1 MELLYLFIPNY
12 LNLKDIGF
20 NFSDRYHITEK
31 VVDNA
36 LTVSIEPNPR
46 TVKNYFDPK
55 LSNVTAL
62 IGKNGIGKSNV
73 FDLLKRLLTNSGDKI
88 YFGLQYAMIFEKE
101 GQLLCFHSLFDA
113 EWDDEPLYVNMWD
126 ITLTSEN
133 ISAERMTISLVDIS
147 WDIDQEPSETSIS
160 LLRGQ
165 QLIYYSGIFD
175 LRNYPSNFSAE
186 YMQEIDVSTNL
197 LVQDDDDTFGNED
210 LKQLQKHKYRNTER
224 HLEAINAKLGNF
236 SVIRV
241 PEEVSVIFTLASFN
255 KRNLNSRNERTFEN
269 IKAVIGASYGLRTRK
284 ERRSDKKT
292 HVKVSFL
299 DALIHSFFAVTAHL
313 EQFQL
318 DLLKLP
324 VGMFEDQPRMG
335 SVEELLDYILLFFN
349 NQQLI
354 SGEFMTDFIGFI
366 WQQITTETTQRWQSG
381 ENSFIA
387 TFNTASEVWNR
398 QEAYM
403 HELGVKQPFINLD
416 WRNLSS
422 GEKAFLDLHSRL
434 YYARQKVAEKLD
446 QGFLKEIAA
455 PVTDKAFILYVLI
468 DEAEAGFHPLWQ
480 QEYFKT
486 LHDLLVRLFA
496 DIDCRIQ
503 LFISSH
509 SPFLLSDLPAANIIR
524 MDDPEGIPEAEGNL
538 DKWQQTMAANILE
551 LYDDT
556 FFLPNGDIGEF
567 ARDRINRFIEKIE
580 EPGNAGDILAKEAFI
595 EAIGDPYLRENLK
608 EQLRLSRPI
617 DRQLQDA
624 LNEVERLKKLRD
636 DQNRP
641 Q

>member
-1 MELLYLFIPNY
+1 MELLYLFIPDY
-12 LNLKDIGF
+12 LNLKNIGF
-20 NFSDRYHITEK
+20 NFSDRYHFTEK
-31 VVDNA
+31 VGDHA
-36 LTVSIEPNPR
+36 LEISVEPNPR
-46 TVKNYFDPK
+46 PVKNYFDPK
-55 LSNVTAL
+55 LRNVTAL
-62 IGKNGIGKSNV
+62 IGKNGIGKSNL

-88 YFGLQYAMIFEKE
+88 YFGLQYAMVFEKE
-101 GQLLCFHSLFDA
+101 GQLLCFHSLFEV
-113 EWDDEPLYVNMWD
+113 EWDDEPLYLNKWD
-126 ITLTSEN
+126 LTLTSEQIPGDRFV
-133 ISAERMTISLVDIS
+133 ISPVDIS
-147 WDIDQEPSETSIS
+147 WNIDQEPSETTIPA
-160 LLRGQ
+160 LRGQ
-165 QLIYYSGIFD
+165 ELIYYSGIFD
-175 LRNYPSNFSAE
+175 LRNYPSNFSAD
-186 YMQEIDVSTNL
+186 YMEEIDVSTNL
-197 LVQDDDDTFGNED
+197 LVQDDDETFGNED
-210 LKQLQKHKYRNTER
+210 LKQMQKHKYRNTER

-241 PEEVSVIFTLASFN
+241 PEEVSVIFTLVSFN
-255 KRNLNSRNERTFEN
+255 ERNLNSRNERIFKN

-284 ERRSDKKT
+284 ERRSDKET

-318 DLLKLP
+318 DLLTIPAGL
-324 VGMFEDQPRMG
+324 FEDQPRMG
-335 SVEELLDYILLFFN
+335 SVEELLDYILLLFN
-349 NQQLI
+349 NQQMI
-354 SGEFMTDFIGFI
+354 SGDIMTDFIRFI
-366 WQQITTETTQRWQSG
+366 WAQITPKSTGRWQSG
-381 ENSFIA
+381 ENSFIT
-387 TFNTASEVWNR
+387 TFGTAGEVWNR

-403 HELGVKQPFINLD
+403 HQLGVKQPFINLD

-434 YYARQKVAEKLD
+434 YYARQKVAGRLD
-446 QGFLKEIAA
+446 QGFFKEAAA
-455 PVTDKAFILYVLI
+455 PVTDKAFTLYVLI

-567 ARDRINRFIEKIE
+567 ARERINSFIEKIE
-580 EPGNAGDILAKEAFI
+580 EPGNAEDMLAKEAFI

-617 DRQLQDA
+617 DQQLQDA